1 MRFSLTYLCLV
12 RILVTETGTV
22 FCRLESASNKE
33 DTVAFLA
40 GLETLWNGY
49 IDMPSV
55 ARYLTK
61 AYPVSGILD
70 HLIEVSV
77 MGFKTGHFDF
87 GI

>member
-1 MRFSLTYLCLV
+1 MVSY
-12 RILVTETGTV
+12 
-22 FCRLESASNKE
+22 RLDSASNKE

-40 GLETLWNGY
+40 GLETLWHGH

-70 HLIEVSV
+70 HLTEVRV
-77 MGFKTGHFDF
+77 MRCKTGHFDF
-87 GI
+87 CI

>member
-1 MRFSLTYLCLV
+1 MASRNCHDVIKALFPY
-12 RILVTETGTV
+12 
-22 FCRLESASNKE
+22 RLESASSKE

-61 AYPVSGILD
+61 VYPVSGILD
-70 HLIEVSV
+70 HLTEVSIIRC
-77 MGFKTGHFDF
+77 KTAHFD
-87 GI
+87 I

>member
-1 MRFSLTYLCLV
+1 MASRNFHYVIKALFPY
-12 RILVTETGTV
+12 
-22 FCRLESASNKE
+22 RLESASNKE

-40 GLETLWNGY
+40 GLEMLWNGY

-70 HLIEVSV
+70 HLTEVSV
-77 MGFKTGHFDF
+77 IRWKPDHFD
-87 GI
+87 I